1 MTPRSTEKISS
12 SVTENLQT
20 DRLLQNF
27 LDACIERGFGML
39 SKREMERLLF
49 ALMVDA
55 DKISSLDD
63 YFSIS
68 RQLKITPAKAANLVY
83 EYRLTRSPRPE
94 EFRNAFASLLRKTSV
109 VTKSNSSSKLA
120 LEVRDRLLREDLE
133 EQIHRLGLSA
143 PDYTFNRN
151 LLILDF
157 MTLASLVEKFADP
170 KKMAAIE
177 SELKSRKDF
186 PSNLPTPKELL
197 AKFLERAAEGA
208 GSEAGVRII
217 NLADLVMTGGF
228 GKIGSLIKGALGA

>member
-1 MTPRSTEKISS
+1 MTPHLPEKMSS
-12 SVTENLQT
+12 SVTEVPLT
-20 DRLLQNF
+20 GPLLENF

-39 SKREMERLLF
+39 SKREVERLLF

-55 DKISSLDD
+55 DKFPSLDD
-63 YFSIS
+63 YFYIS

-94 EFRNAFASLLRKTSV
+94 EFRNAFANLLRKTSV

-120 LEVRDRLLREDLE
+120 LEVRDRLLREELE

-157 MTLASLVEKFADP
+157 MTLASLVEKFAEP
-170 KKMAAIE
+170 QTMATIE
-177 SELKSRKDF
+177 SELKARKDF
-186 PSNLPTPKELL
+186 TSNLPTPKELL
-197 AKFLERAAEGA
+197 AKFLEKAAEGA
-208 GSEAGVRII
+208 GSEAGVRIVD
-217 NLADLVMTGGF
+217 LADLLVTGGI
-228 GKIGSLIKGALGA
+228 GKIGLLMKRVLGA